1 MSLPPC
7 DCKAHKIDDPPRTA
21 GECDDPTAAFILLGD
36 RAVGST
42 VRFQGIEFVVNSIS
56 TMWSQFDGGLEVSMV
71 LRQGIASGKKPAA
84 NKKEEKAMMEQLR
97 TLNIDRVD
105 LDDAIGLLTFAK
117 QAKATYVEMGLEAPA
132 WFADKVAGLEA
143 YIKQR
148 RVENLTKAAKEIE
161 AELGKLKTAEEKRSD
176 LRARLEQIQ
185 AALGK

>member
-1 MSLPPC
+1 MYQG
-7 DCKAHKIDDPPRTA
+7 KKIRLFGSD
-21 GECDDPTAAFILLGD
+21 FILNGVEIS
-36 RAVGST
+36 RPSSAGGST
-42 VRFQGIEFVVNSIS
+42 VTLSLVECINDKQH
-56 TMWSQFDGGLEVSMV
+56 D
-71 LRQGIASGKKPAA
+71 
-84 NKKEEKAMMEQLR
+84 KKEEKDMMEQLR
-97 TLNIDRVD
+97 TLNLDRVD

-176 LRARLEQIQ
+176 LRARLEQIK